1 MNALILTTQYP
12 NQQEPTRGMYH
23 LQIMRELQTFCDIRV
38 VAPVQYPYPFPPYR
52 IYKDVPDYEVWEGVQ
67 TWHPRYAH
75 LPIVG
80 RSATGL
86 LYAKSVWPTVRRLH
100 QTSPFDV
107 IAAYFAYPDGYA
119 AVEMGCKLGV
129 PVVIG
134 VLGSDVNRMLFEG
147 VRKHIVR
154 KTLKEAD
161 HVLSVSSALAQRVAS
176 VGIDADKIQV
186 ITNGV
191 DAGQFCWRDSTQ
203 VRQQL
208 GLPLNRRILLF
219 AGWLV
224 ELKGLIELVHA
235 IRELVE
241 GAKQGMNGHEDIL
254 LTLVGTGPLEPELRE
269 LIQKYGL
276 EDHVWLMGARP
287 HEEVALWM
295 NACDLFCLPSWMEG
309 CPNVVVEARA
319 SGKPVVASNVGGIP
333 DLIPDARYGLLV
345 PPRDTQALAKAL
357 QLALE
362 REWHHETILALAHQH
377 TWRDV
382 ARETYQRL
390 QSVAQSHPQRQQKNN
405 TG

>member
-1 MNALILTTQYP
+1 
-12 NQQEPTRGMYH
+12 
-23 LQIMRELQTFCDIRV
+23 
-38 VAPVQYPYPFPPYR
+38 
-52 IYKDVPDYEVWEGVQ
+52 
-67 TWHPRYAH
+67 
-75 LPIVG
+75 
-80 RSATGL
+80 
-86 LYAKSVWPTVRRLH
+86 
-100 QTSPFDV
+100 
-107 IAAYFAYPDGYA
+107 
-119 AVEMGCKLGV
+119 
-129 PVVIG
+129 
-134 VLGSDVNRMLFEG
+134 
-147 VRKHIVR
+147 
-154 KTLKEAD
+154 
-161 HVLSVSSALAQRVAS
+161 
-176 VGIDADKIQV
+176 
-186 ITNGV
+186 
-191 DAGQFCWRDSTQ
+191 
-203 VRQQL
+203 
-208 GLPLNRRILLF
+208 
-219 AGWLV
+219 
-224 ELKGLIELVHA
+224 
-235 IRELVE
+235 
-241 GAKQGMNGHEDIL
+241 MNGHEDIL